1 MNAPAPIAPASSN
14 ARTRTAPAFLEAV
27 RGVAGVALSFLYPE
41 ACQVCG
47 EERATP
53 AEGYVGAGCFQNL
66 RFIVRPFCERCG
78 LPYEGAITTT
88 FECTNCREM
97 ELHFASARSVIAAQG
112 MAMDL
117 IHRYK
122 YSGAL
127 WLEPFLAGLLN
138 NAAGPVLREGN
149 WSLIVPVPL
158 HPQRLAEREFNQA
171 ERLARRLSHA
181 TGLKLA
187 SRLVRRVEATRTQ
200 TRLSRGERAQNV
212 RRAFAPVPGARCDGA
227 RVVLIDDV
235 LTTGATTSAC
245 ARVLLGLGAQEV
257 CVWTLARG
265 LLH

>member
-1 MNAPAPIAPASSN
+1 MNAPAPNVPVTN
-14 ARTRTAPAFLEAV
+14 PPRNRTAPALLAAA
-27 RGVAGVALSFLYPE
+27 RGVANLALSFVYPE

-47 EERATP
+47 VERATP
-53 AEGYVGAGCFQNL
+53 AEGYVCAGCFKNL

-78 LPYEGAITTT
+78 LPFEGEITTA

-97 ELHFASARSVIAAQG
+97 ELHFTSARSVIAAQG
-112 MAMDL
+112 MALDL

-122 YSGAL
+122 YSDAL
-127 WLEPFLAGLLN
+127 WLEPFLGGLLN
-138 NAAGPVLREGN
+138 NAASPALRAGH

-158 HPQRLAEREFNQA
+158 HPQKLAEREFNQA
-171 ERLARRLSHA
+171 GRLAHRLAQA
-181 TGLKLA
+181 TGLPLA
-187 SRLVRRVEATRTQ
+187 AGLVRRVEATRTQ
-200 TRLSRGERAQNV
+200 TRLSRGERAKNV
-212 RRAFAPVPGARCDGA
+212 RRAFAPAPGARCDGA